1 MNNHSVRGLF
11 GPDTCLRAHMY
22 ATSPSSSTSAGVT
35 SLGLWRRCSAL
46 VYISFSLQVS
56 RSRTPSK
63 SLDDSEKWAAST
75 ARLIGDLNEAEAEVL
90 QLRDLLRRSEAELE
104 KEREERRLTEEDN
117 AIERQLRYQVEGDIE
132 NFVVRAVESERR
144 CERLTED
151 AKRYTYWNTHIKAKY
166 EAMQRTLRKLRDD
179 KQDLQWMM
187 GTLTD
192 GVEDLVSDL
201 YEHNELSRL
210 IPWRRRLRIQR
221 WIQEAHREMMLQ
233 RQMSREGTPPR

>member
-1 MNNHSVRGLF
+1 
-11 GPDTCLRAHMY
+11 
-22 ATSPSSSTSAGVT
+22 
-35 SLGLWRRCSAL
+35 
-46 VYISFSLQVS
+46 
-56 RSRTPSK
+56 
-63 SLDDSEKWAAST
+63 
-75 ARLIGDLNEAEAEVL
+75 
-90 QLRDLLRRSEAELE
+90 LLRRSEAELE

-187 GTLTD
+187 ALLTD

-210 IPWRRRLRIQR
+210 VPWRRRLRIQR